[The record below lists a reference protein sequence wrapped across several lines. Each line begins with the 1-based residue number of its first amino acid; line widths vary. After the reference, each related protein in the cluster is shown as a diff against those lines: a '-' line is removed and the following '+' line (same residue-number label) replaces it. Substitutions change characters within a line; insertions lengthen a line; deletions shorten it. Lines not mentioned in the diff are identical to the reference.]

1 MIALGEPGQP
11 ERRKYLRGVAPS
23 TLHVDLPVVLDVDIV
38 DISEGGFLFRS
49 PAPLAVGQRLQIRTV
64 LGEEPFVSWVEVVR
78 VDPTR
83 ANGNGPR
90 FSVGAVFTSREGESA
105 RRLKQFLTR

>member
-1 MIALGEPGQP
+1 VSALVEPGPP
-11 ERRKYLRGVAPS
+11 ERRKYPRGPAPD
-23 TLHVDLPVVLDVDIV
+23 TLHVTLPVVLDVDIV
-38 DISEGGFLFRS
+38 DLSENGLLFRS
-49 PAPLAVGQRLQIRTV
+49 RASVAVGQRLQVRTV

-78 VDPTR
+78 VDPSR

-105 RRLKQFLTR
+105 RRLKQFLSR